1 MLSSFRRLSNSK
13 IGTTIVALFFI
24 LVLVGFAMG
33 DLQNVGTGNLGF
45 GSSSSTLVK
54 VGSREI
60 TDRQMNDL
68 MQRRLQEVRQQNPE
82 ADYATISKDFDLLL
96 DELIDQQAILA
107 FADKYG
113 FKLSKRLIDA
123 QIAQIP
129 GVKGLNGQVSPQQY
143 QQWLAQQ
150 RMTDGQLRDLI
161 AGQLIARYLAVPLST
176 EPRVPIG
183 VARPY
188 ASMLLEAREGGAA
201 VIPITFFTSQFKP
214 TDADIQAFYNANRA
228 RYMVPEQRI
237 VRIAPIGPEQVAGIT
252 ATPQEIEAYYNANQA
267 TYGARETRT
276 LSQAVVPD
284 QATANAI
291 AARARAGGTLATA
304 AAPAGANAAVT
315 TQSDRTRQD
324 YASIAGDKAAAAAFS
339 APQGAVV
346 GPIQSDFGWVVVKV
360 DSVNKQGGK
369 TLDQAREEIG
379 ARLLE
384 DKRKAALE
392 DLVARVQDSL
402 DEGLNYAEAAQRA
415 KLQVITTPLVMS
427 NGTSRT
433 DPAYKFPQEMAPA
446 LKIAF
451 EVGSGEE
458 PELVTLPNGRY
469 AMVAPSEILPAAPAP
484 LASIK
489 EKVRND
495 WITDKAMAK
504 ARAVASAI
512 AAKASSGMS
521 LAEAIK
527 QSGVPAPIQ
536 PLASRRMQIAQT
548 ERHVPAPIRMLFS
561 LTAGKSRIVPDEQGR
576 GYYVVKVDKIVPGNA
591 LLQPALIGQVRT
603 ALQQGAAD
611 NYARQFIADVRAD
624 TKIKRNDKAIQALR
638 ERLATSGG

>member
-13 IGTTIVALFFI
+13 IGTLIVALFFI
-24 LVLVGFAMG
+24 LVLIGFAMG
-33 DLQNVGTGNLGF
+33 DLQNFGTGNLGF
-45 GSSSSTLVK
+45 GANSSTLVK
-54 VGSREI
+54 VGGREI

-82 ADYATISKDFDLLL
+82 ADYATIAKDFDLLL
-96 DELIDQQAILA
+96 DELVDQQAILA
-107 FADKYG
+107 FADKYK

-129 GVKGLNGQVSPQQY
+129 GVKGLNGQVSAQQY

-150 RMTDGQLRDLI
+150 RMTDQQVRELI

-201 VIPITFFTSQFKP
+201 VIPITFFTGQFKP
-214 TDADIQAFYNANRA
+214 TDADIQAFYNANRD

-237 VRIAPIGPEQVAGIT
+237 IRIAPIGPEQVAGIT
-252 ATPQEIEAYYNANQA
+252 ATPQEIEAFYKANQA

-291 AARARAGGTLATA
+291 AVRAKAGGTLAAA

-315 TQSDRTRQD
+315 TQADRTRQD
-324 YASIAGDKAAAAAFS
+324 YAAIAGDKVAAAVFS
-339 APQGAVV
+339 APAGAVV
-346 GPIQSDFGWVVVKV
+346 GPIQSDFGWVVVKI
-360 DSVNKQGGK
+360 DSVKKEGGK
-369 TLDQAREEIG
+369 TLDQARAEIG

-384 DKRKAALE
+384 GKRKAALE
-392 DLVARVQDSL
+392 ELVARVQDSL
-402 DEGLNYAEAAQRA
+402 DEGLNYAEAAARA
-415 KLQVITTPLVMS
+415 KLQVITTPLIVA
-427 NGTSRT
+427 NGSSRT
-433 DPAYKFPQEMAPA
+433 DPSYRFPQELAPA
-446 LKIAF
+446 LRTGF
-451 EVGSGEE
+451 EIGSGDE

-469 AMVAPSEILPAAPAP
+469 AMVAPSEILPASPAP

-489 EKVRND
+489 DKVRTD

-504 ARAVASAI
+504 AKAVASAV

-521 LAEAIK
+521 LADAIK
-527 QSGVPAPIQ
+527 QSGVPAPVQ
-536 PLASRRMQIAQT
+536 PLAARRIQIAQN

-576 GYYVVKVDKIVPGNA
+576 GFYVVKVDKIVPGNA
-591 LLQPALIGQVRT
+591 LLQPALIGQMRS

-611 NYARQFIADVRAD
+611 NYARQFIAAVRAD
-624 TKIKRNDKAIQALR
+624 TKIKRNADAIQALKQ
-638 ERLATSGG
+638 RLATSGG